1 MPRKKVK
8 EKTTTKKAKPKK
20 ITLPKKTGKPVKV
33 TFKTGHKRNP
43 QFEEALEQEAAVDEI
58 KQADELKEQNIY
70 LDPDK
75 SRGSEAEPESTIP
88 PNAVMGVAPVLK
100 IPFAIWSNIKEIPTI
115 RLSDKEAQDWAG
127 PIVDLLEF
135 YFPGKVPE
143 IAWMWLMFLTSTAKV
158 IDSRIEIVHQE
169 KKKKSQ
175 GPAKLVDPIPLA
187 NQPGPP
193 HNGAEPGGDYPEG

>member
-8 EKTTTKKAKPKK
+8 KKTTKKTSKKNLFMDHKPS
-20 ITLPKKTGKPVKV
+20 PPVKV
-33 TFKTGHKRNP
+33 TYTTGHKRNP

-58 KQADELKEQNIY
+58 KQADELKEQNVY
-70 LDPDK
+70 LDPDN

-175 GPAKLVDPIPLA
+175 GPAKLSSPNPLTDD
-187 NQPGPP
+187 QPGPP
-193 HNGAEPGGDYPEG
+193 HNGAEPGGDYPEA